1 MQLAGAESSESEG
14 NSQKGTDMGVIVG
27 IIGVTAC
34 VIIGFVGP
42 GGPLPILFQP
52 YELVVIAGSA
62 IFTVIL
68 GNPGYVLKQLTPA
81 IVGAI
86 KGSGIDKDSYT
97 DLLGLM
103 ASIFDTMRKEGV
115 LGIEEDLSDPHNSAR
130 FQRYPK
136 ASHDH
141 HLMETFT
148 GALRLFVDG
157 VVNAF
162 DLERL
167 LDTEI
172 ETHHEEALIVPG
184 VVNKL
189 ADSLPALGIVAAV
202 LGIIITMQHL
212 DGPPSEIGHHVA
224 AALVGTM
231 LGILLSYG
239 YVAPLANKIDA
250 NVRDVTAILKTVQ
263 AGLVSFAGGSPPQV
277 ALEFARK
284 TIPSDKR
291 PTSEELEQIV
301 KDAKQ
306 AK

>member
-1 MQLAGAESSESEG
+1 ML
-14 NSQKGTDMGVIVG
+14 VIVG
-27 IIGVTAC
+27 CIGVLAS
-34 VIIGFVGP
+34 VLIGFIGP
-42 GGPLPILFQP
+42 GGPVLVLLQP
-52 YELVVIAGSA
+52 YEFLVIAGG
-62 IFTVIL
+62 IGFTVLIAS
-68 GNPGYVLKQLTPA
+68 PSSVLKGLLPG
-81 IVGAI
+81 IIGAI
-86 KGSGIDKDSYT
+86 KGTGIDKGTYS

-103 ASIFDTMRKEGV
+103 ASIFDTMRREGV
-115 LGIEEDLSDPHNSAR
+115 LGIEGDISNPHESAR
-130 FQRYPK
+130 FKRYPK

-172 ETHHEEALIVPG
+172 ETHHEEALLPPTAVK
-184 VVNKL
+184 VM
-189 ADSLPALGIVAAV
+189 ADSFPAMGIVAAV
-202 LGIIITMQHL
+202 LGIIITMQYL

-239 YVAPLANKIDA
+239 FVGPLATKMEH
-250 NVRDVTAILKTVQ
+250 NVREQTAILKCIQ
-263 AGLVSFAGGSPPQV
+263 AGLVSFAGGAPPQV

-284 TIPSDKR
+284 TIPSACR
-291 PTSEELEQIV
+291 PTSEQLEQIIQ
-301 KDAKQ
+301 DAK
-306 AK
+306 KS

>member
-1 MQLAGAESSESEG
+1 
-14 NSQKGTDMGVIVG
+14 MGVIAG
-27 IIGVTAC
+27 ILGVTLC
-34 VIIGFVGP
+34 VLVGFVGP
-42 GGPLPILFQP
+42 GGPLPVLFQP
-52 YELVVIAGSA
+52 FELLVIGGSGV
-62 IFTVIL
+62 FTVVM
-68 GNPGYVLKQLTPA
+68 GNPGYILKQLIPKMLET
-81 IVGAI
+81 I
-86 KGSGIDKDSYT
+86 KGSGIDKGSYV

-115 LGIEEDLSDPHNSAR
+115 LGIEGDLSDPHNSPR
-130 FQRYPK
+130 FNKYPK

-172 ETHHEEALIVPG
+172 ETHHEEALIFPSQVT
-184 VVNKL
+184 KL
-189 ADSLPALGIVAAV
+189 ADSFPALGIVAAV

-212 DGPPSEIGHHVA
+212 DGPPTEIGHHVA

-239 YVAPLANKIDA
+239 YVAPLSNKMDHI
-250 NVRDVTAILKTVQ
+250 VREQSAILKAVQ
-263 AGLVSFAGGSPPQV
+263 AGLVSFAGGAPPQV

-284 TIPSDKR
+284 TIPSDFR
-291 PTSEELEQIV
+291 PTSEELEEII
-301 KDAKQ
+301 KEAKN
-306 AK
+306 AGK

>member
-1 MQLAGAESSESEG
+1 
-14 NSQKGTDMGVIVG
+14 MGVIVG
-27 IIGVTAC
+27 FIGVTAC
-34 VIIGFVGP
+34 VILGYVGP
-42 GGPLPILFQP
+42 GGPLMVLFQP
-52 YELVVIAGSA
+52 FEVLVIGGAA
-62 IFTVIL
+62 IFGTVVL
-68 GNPGYVLKQLTPA
+68 ANPGNVIKKLIPGILS
-81 IVGAI
+81 AI
-86 KGSGIDKDSYT
+86 KGSGITKDTYK

-115 LGIEEDLSDPHNSAR
+115 LGIEADLSDPHNSAR
-130 FQRYPK
+130 FNKYPR
-136 ASHDH
+136 ASHNH
-141 HLMETFT
+141 HLMETFC

-172 ETHHEEALIVPG
+172 ETHHAEALIPPG

-189 ADSLPALGIVAAV
+189 ADSFPGLGIVAAV

-212 DGPPSEIGHHVA
+212 DGPPTEIGHHVA

-239 YVAPLANKIDA
+239 YVGPLGTKMEHV
-250 NVRDVTAILKTVQ
+250 VRESSEILNTVK
-263 AGLVSFAGGSPPQV
+263 AGLVSFAGGAPPQV

-301 KDAKQ
+301 KDAKT
-306 AK
+306 K

>member
-1 MQLAGAESSESEG
+1 
-14 NSQKGTDMGVIVG
+14 MGVIVG
-27 IIGVTAC
+27 ILGATAC
-34 VIIGFVGP
+34 LLIGFVGP
-42 GGPLPILFQP
+42 GGPLPVLFQP
-52 YELVVIAGSA
+52 FELIVIAGIGS
-62 IFTVIL
+62 FSVVI
-68 GNPGYVLKQLTPA
+68 GNPGYVLKSLLPG
-81 IVGAI
+81 VLGAV
-86 KGSGIDKDSYT
+86 KGSGVDKKTYE

-115 LGIEEDLSDPHNSAR
+115 LGIENDLANPHESPR
-130 FQRYPK
+130 FNRYPK

-172 ETHHEEALIVPG
+172 ETHHEEALIAPTAIT
-184 VVNKL
+184 KL
-189 ADSLPALGIVAAV
+189 ADAFPAMGIVAAV

-212 DGPPSEIGHHVA
+212 DGPPQEIGHHVA

-239 YVAPLANKIDA
+239 YVGPVGQKMEH
-250 NVRDVTAILKTVQ
+250 NVRDQTAVLKCVK

-284 TIPSDKR
+284 TIPSVMR
-291 PTSEELEQIV
+291 PTSEELEEII
-301 KDAKQ
+301 KEAKK
-306 AK
+306 AGSS

>member
-1 MQLAGAESSESEG
+1 
-14 NSQKGTDMGVIVG
+14 MGVI
-27 IIGVTAC
+27 IGFIGTTAC
-34 VIIGFVGP
+34 VIIGFTGP

-52 YELVVIAGSA
+52 FEYIVIGGGTLCTV
-62 IFTVIL
+62 FTSTPMPLI
-68 GNPGYVLKQLTPA
+68 KQIIPA
-81 IVGAI
+81 ILQVF
-86 KGSGIDKDSYT
+86 KGSGVTKAKYS

-115 LGIEEDLSDPHNSAR
+115 LGIEGDLSNPHDSPR
-130 FQRYPK
+130 FNKFPL

-172 ETHHEEALIVPG
+172 ETHHEEALIPPTTVTRIG
-184 VVNKL
+184 D
-189 ADSLPALGIVAAV
+189 AFPAMGIVAAV
-202 LGIIITMQHL
+202 LGIIITMQFL
-212 DGPPSEIGHHVA
+212 DQPPAVIGHHVA

-239 YVAPLANKIDA
+239 FVSPVGTMMDHI
-250 NVRDVTAILKTVQ
+250 VREQTGLLKCVK
-263 AGLVSFAGGSPPQV
+263 AGLVSFAGGAPPQV

-284 TIPSDKR
+284 TIVPSMR
-291 PTSEELEQIV
+291 PSAAELEEII
-301 KDAKQ
+301 KNAK
-306 AK
+306 K

>member
-1 MQLAGAESSESEG
+1 MPVIAGYLG
-14 NSQKGTDMGVIVG
+14 VLICVIVG
-27 IIGVTAC
+27 FT
-34 VIIGFVGP
+34 GP

-52 YELVVIAGSA
+52 YEYIVIAGSA
-62 IFTVIL
+62 FFSMVASL
-68 GNPGYVLKQLTPA
+68 PGSVLKQLIPA
-81 IVGAI
+81 TIGAI
-86 KGSGIDKDSYT
+86 KGSGIDQSTYR

-115 LGIEEDLSDPHNSAR
+115 LGIEGDLSNPHESPR

-141 HLMETFT
+141 HLMDTLT

-172 ETHHEEALIVPG
+172 ETHHEEALLPG
-184 VVNKL
+184 STVKSL
-189 ADSLPALGIVAAV
+189 GDGLPAFGIVAAV
-202 LGIIITMQHL
+202 LGIIITMQYL
-212 DGPPSEIGHHVA
+212 DAPPAEIGHHVA

-239 YVAPLANKIDA
+239 FVSPLGTKMDHV
-250 NVRDVTAILKTVQ
+250 VREQTAILKCIK
-263 AGLVSFAGGSPPQV
+263 AGLVSFAGGAPPQV

-284 TIPSDKR
+284 TIAPSMR
-291 PTSEELEQIV
+291 PTAEELEEIMRE
-301 KDAKQ
+301 AK
-306 AK
+306 K

>member
-1 MQLAGAESSESEG
+1 
-14 NSQKGTDMGVIVG
+14 MGVIVG
-27 IIGVTAC
+27 ILGVTAC
-34 VIIGFVGP
+34 VLGGFIGP
-42 GGPLPILFQP
+42 GGPVPVLFQP
-52 YELVVIAGSA
+52 FELLVIGGSAMFTVVI
-62 IFTVIL
+62 
-68 GNPGYVLKQLTPA
+68 GNPGHIIKGLIPAVL
-81 IVGAI
+81 GAL
-86 KGSGIDKDSYT
+86 KGSGVDKGTYK

-103 ASIFDTMRKEGV
+103 GSIFDTMRREGV
-115 LGIEEDLSDPHNSAR
+115 LGIEGDLSNPHESAR
-130 FQRYPK
+130 FKKYPK

-141 HLMETFT
+141 HLMETLT

-172 ETHHEEALIVPG
+172 ETHHEEALIFPG
-184 VVNKL
+184 TIKTL
-189 ADSLPALGIVAAV
+189 ADGFPALGIVAAV

-239 YVAPLANKIDA
+239 YVGPVGTKMESV
-250 NVRDVTAILKTVQ
+250 VREQTAVLKCVQ
-263 AGLVSFAGGSPPQV
+263 AGLVSFAGGAPPQV

-284 TIPSDKR
+284 TIPSIFR
-291 PTSEELEQIV
+291 PTAEELEELM
-301 KDAKQ
+301 KEAK
-306 AK
+306 KG